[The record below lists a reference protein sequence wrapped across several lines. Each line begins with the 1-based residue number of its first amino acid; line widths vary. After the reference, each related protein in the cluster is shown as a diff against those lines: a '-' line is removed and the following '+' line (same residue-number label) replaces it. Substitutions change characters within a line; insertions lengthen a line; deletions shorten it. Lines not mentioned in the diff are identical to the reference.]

1 MEIKTFHGF
10 EDFCVESSK
19 ILMSGI
25 TVFIQRGCL
34 MWK

>member
-10 EDFCVESSK
+10 EDFCVESK